1 MRHIVVIHGPNLNLL
16 GERDPE
22 LYGQQ
27 TLDDLNQMIADFA
40 NKMHIEVRCFQ
51 SNHEGALIDFIHEA
65 RHLAEGI
72 VINPGA
78 LSHYSYALRDAI
90 AAIRLPAVEV
100 HLSDIHQREDFR
112 KVSVTAP
119 VCKKQISGKG
129 AEGYLHA
136 IEYLAGLDVVTR
148 LEKLISEKP
157 DFDQSLKNAVQ
168 LLKDTFPKYT
178 WVGIYLTKG
187 DKLELHNYIGKP
199 TPHTIIPIG
208 EGICGAAV
216 REEQSIIVP
225 DVHADPRYLACS
237 IETRSEIVVPIRSGE
252 KIVGEIDIDSDF
264 EDSFHSGDQEILEK
278 CADVLAGIFK

>member
-1 MRHIVVIHGPNLNLL
+1 MKQIVVIHGPNLNLL
-16 GERDPE
+16 GEREPDI
-22 LYGQQ
+22 YGHQ
-27 TLDDLNQMIADFA
+27 TLEQLNEMIAEFA
-40 NKMHIEVRCFQ
+40 QKMGIEVRCLQ
-51 SNHEGALIDFIHEA
+51 SNHEGELIDFLHEA
-65 RHLAEGI
+65 RSQADGI

-90 AAIRLPAVEV
+90 AAVGLPAVEV
-100 HLSDIHQREDFR
+100 HLSDIQKREEFR
-112 KVSVTAP
+112 KISVTAP
-119 VCKKQISGKG
+119 VCKKQISGRG

-148 LEKLISEKP
+148 LEQSISEKS
-157 DFDQSLKNAVQ
+157 DFDSVLKTAVQ

-187 DKLELHNYIGKP
+187 DELELHNYIGKP
-199 TPHTIIPIG
+199 TPHTVIPIG

-225 DVHADPRYLACS
+225 DVKADPRYLACS
-237 IETRSEIVVPIRSGE
+237 IETRSEIVVPIRAGD

-264 EDSFHSGDQEILEK
+264 ENSFHAGDQEILEK
-278 CADVLAGIFK
+278 CADVLSGIFK